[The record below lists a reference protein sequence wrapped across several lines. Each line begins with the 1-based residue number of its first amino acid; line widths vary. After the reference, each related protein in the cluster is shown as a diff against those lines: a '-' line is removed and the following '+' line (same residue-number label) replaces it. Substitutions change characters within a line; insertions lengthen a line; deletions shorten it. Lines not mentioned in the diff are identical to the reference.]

1 MFDKVKNSLPKGIRS
16 RIFILTVIFTLM
28 AGVLIYRLFVL
39 QIIRGESY
47 QSDFS
52 LSIRKEKVLPST
64 RGQIYD
70 CNGKVLAYNR
80 LSYNVTFEDNGSY
93 SSTHERNLTLNS
105 ILYRAVE
112 IIRSHGDEPTNRFRI
127 VLNDNGEYVYNC
139 RGFTLSRFKADIFGK
154 PYIDDLTEEQLS
166 ITAPDL
172 MELLC
177 SPTYYGILDP
187 KTTAKEREACGL
199 PETFSTEDLLLL
211 TYLRSELAAN
221 NFQRYY
227 AITVAE
233 DVCEETVSQLLENAA
248 LLQGIDVEEGYLRVY
263 SDAEYFAP
271 IIGYTGRI
279 SAEELQE
286 LRAVDPS
293 YSGDDIV
300 GKVGMEKE
308 METSL
313 KGDKGSEV
321 IYVDNMGRTLSV
333 EDRVEPQAGNS
344 LYLTIDS
351 DLQRTVYNI
360 LEQYIAG
367 IVYANTIDSESIN
380 YDYLQSADDV
390 VIPVYDIYFSLF
402 ENNVLDVDHLS
413 TADASPNEA
422 HVYRLFREKADSIFA
437 QIKAQ
442 LTTNDP
448 TPYGELTEEMQVYQS
463 YIVNQMLRNTG
474 ILNWD
479 AIDTTDLTWLAWS
492 EQETISLQEF
502 LTYAISMNW
511 IDVNG
516 IADGIDYMDS
526 GEIYTRLADYIA
538 ENLSGDTDFCK
549 RVFRY
554 MLREGSL
561 SGTEVCLLLFDQ
573 GVLDMNTADYDALS
587 DGSMSAYDFIL
598 NAIYT
603 LRIRPSQLALRPCSG
618 AAVVTDPLTG
628 AVKACVTYPGY
639 DNNRLV
645 NNMDSDY
652 YGKLATDLSSPFY
665 SRATQETLA
674 PGSTFKIVTAT
685 AGVMEGAVTIDEG
698 IGCTGEFKE
707 VDPPVKCWVYPG
719 AHGYE
724 TLQTAI
730 KDSCNYYFNTV
741 GYRLAVTG
749 DGTFS
754 DSYGVD
760 ILARYASMY
769 GFDAKSGV
777 EVPESAPHLATYDS
791 VRMAMGQSDNAFTIT
806 QIARYVS
813 TIANKGTCYDLTL
826 IDRTTD
832 FNGNTIDNHEPVVHS
847 LVELPEQ
854 LWTAIH
860 GGMRS
865 MVQNHS
871 AFSNYSGVA
880 VAGKTG
886 TAQETTLRPNH
897 ALFIGFAPYEAP
909 EMAIAC
915 RIANGYSSATTA
927 ALARDIITYYFD
939 RSTEAT
945 LVTGHAAQ
953 VTEGNTSND

>member
-1 MFDKVKNSLPKGIRS
+1 
-16 RIFILTVIFTLM
+16 M
-28 AGVLIYRLFVL
+28 AAILIYRLFVL

-47 QSDFS
+47 QNDFS

-93 SSTHERNLTLNS
+93 PSTHVRNLTLNS

-112 IIRSHGDEPTNRFRI
+112 IIRSHGDVPGNNFHV
-127 VLNDNGEYVYNC
+127 VLQDDGTYAYNC
-139 RGFTLSRFKADIFGK
+139 RGFTLSRFKADIFGEA
-154 PYIDDLTEEQLS
+154 YIDDLTDEQMS

-172 MELLC
+172 MKLLC
-177 SPTYYGILDP
+177 SDKYYGILDP
-187 KTTAKEREACGL
+187 KTTAKEREEYGL
-199 PETFSTEDLLLL
+199 PDEFSTEDVLLL

-248 LLQGIDVEEGYLRVY
+248 ALPGIDVEEGYLRVY
-263 SDAEYFAP
+263 NDAEYFAP

-286 LRAVDPS
+286 LRAEDPS
-293 YSGDDIV
+293 YSTDDIV

-333 EDRVEPQAGNS
+333 EDEVEPQAGNS

-351 DLQRTVYNI
+351 DLQKAVYNI

-367 IVYANTIDSESIN
+367 IVAANTIDSESIN

-390 VIPVYDIYFSLF
+390 VIPVYDIYFALF

-413 TADASPNEA
+413 TADASENEA
-422 HVYRLFREKADSIFA
+422 HVYQLFQQKAASIFA
-437 QIKAQ
+437 EIKRQ
-442 LTTNDP
+442 LTTQNP
-448 TPYGELTEEMQVYQS
+448 TPYGELTDEMQVYQS
-463 YIVNQMLRNTG
+463 YIVNQMLTNTG
-474 ILNWD
+474 ILNTE
-479 AIDTTDLTWLAWS
+479 AIDKTDLTWIAWS
-492 EQETISLQEF
+492 EEERISLQEF

-516 IADGIDYMDS
+516 ISEGSPYMDS
-526 GEIYTRLADYIA
+526 SEIYDRLADYIA
-538 ENLSGDTDFCK
+538 EYLSEDTDFCK

-573 GVLDMNTADYDALS
+573 GVLDMNVTEYNAIS
-587 DGSMSAYDFIL
+587 DGTTSAYDFIL
-598 NAIYT
+598 DAIYN

-618 AAVVTDPLTG
+618 AAVVTDPKTG

-645 NNMDSDY
+645 NEMDSDY
-652 YGKLATDLSSPFY
+652 YQKLVTDLSSPFY

-685 AGVMEGAVTIDEG
+685 AGVMEGVVGIDEG

-707 VDPPVKCWVYPG
+707 VDPTVKCWVYPG

-730 KDSCNYYFNTV
+730 RDSCNYYFNTV
-741 GYRLAVTG
+741 GYRLSATG
-749 DGTFS
+749 DGSFS
-754 DSYGVD
+754 DSYGVE
-760 ILARYASMY
+760 LLSSYAAMY
-769 GFDAKSGV
+769 GLDSKSGV
-777 EVPESAPHLATYDS
+777 EVPESSPHLATYDS

-813 TIANKGTCYDLTL
+813 TIANRGICYDLTL

-832 FNGNTIDNHEPVVHS
+832 FNGNTIDDHEPVVHS
-847 LVELPEQ
+847 LVELPDS

-860 GGMRS
+860 NGMRA

-871 AFSNYSGVA
+871 AFTNYTGVA

-886 TAQETTLRPNH
+886 TAQETKLRPNH

-915 RIANGYSSATTA
+915 RIANGYSSVTTA

-939 RSTEAT
+939 RNTEAT

-953 VTEGNTSND
+953 VTEGNMSND